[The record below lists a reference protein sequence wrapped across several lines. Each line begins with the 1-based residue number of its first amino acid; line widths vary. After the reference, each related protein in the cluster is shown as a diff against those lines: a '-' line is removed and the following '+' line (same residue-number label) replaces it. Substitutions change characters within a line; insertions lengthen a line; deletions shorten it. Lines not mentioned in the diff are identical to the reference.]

1 MQKLQISVSNGKR
14 SYLVPG
20 AKMSCQEVRSELSF
34 GCWIESITHTR
45 YASFFKDKQGIA
57 GHRPRVTRLKMF
69 SPPLLAYNVRR
80 RVLFTHLVC
89 SCEGQQFQ
97 VQRGAMQINHF
108 ILRAIIYDVLGGLQI
123 QSPPC
128 SHCHV
133 PCLGLSSVF
142 IRHPAPLLPPLSP
155 ESRFIPQIIDYDR
168 SHANREGAKC
178 D

>member
-1 MQKLQISVSNGKR
+1 MVFSFPVS
-14 SYLVPG
+14 
-20 AKMSCQEVRSELSF
+20 
-34 GCWIESITHTR
+34 
-45 YASFFKDKQGIA
+45 
-57 GHRPRVTRLKMF
+57 
-69 SPPLLAYNVRR
+69 AYNIRR
-80 RVLFTHLVC
+80 HIVFTHLFC
-89 SCEGQQFQ
+89 FCEGQQFQ

-108 ILRAIIYDVLGGLQI
+108 ILREIIYDVLEGLRI

-142 IRHPAPLLPPLSP
+142 IRQPAPLLPPLSP

-168 SHANREGAKC
+168 LHANREGAKC

>member
-1 MQKLQISVSNGKR
+1 MTCTHYISASDCC
-14 SYLVPG
+14 LCLDVP
-20 AKMSCQEVRSELSF
+20 
-34 GCWIESITHTR
+34 
-45 YASFFKDKQGIA
+45 
-57 GHRPRVTRLKMF
+57 
-69 SPPLLAYNVRR
+69 PPLDSSRIKRRFLKTISTCLLVFSFCVLAYYSCHQV
-80 RVLFTHLVC
+80 VFTHLIC

-97 VQRGAMQINHF
+97 VQWGPMQINHF
-108 ILRAIIYDVLGGLQI
+108 ILREIIYDVLRWLRI

-142 IRHPAPLLPPLSP
+142 IRRPAPVLPPLSP

-168 SHANREGAKC
+168 LHANREGAKC